1 MLPSIIIS
9 TEPDALLRFFPKY
22 TPQRNTFTGLVF
34 ILTTEGEAIVEID
47 TRPYSLRPGTFLT
60 LLPSHL
66 LSTTMQGDDHRC
78 LTLAFLFDEMTDY
91 PYMIQSHI
99 SEQMEQTLVIRI
111 TSEEKEILENRHK
124 DLTAHYNRPA
134 HPVFPPNFARTP
146 NYPPPTSLHYNYTLP
161 T

>member
-1 MLPSIIIS
+1 MSDGKNMMPSVFIS
-9 TEPDALLRFFPKY
+9 TTPDALLVVFPKD

-34 ILTTEGEAIVEID
+34 ILTTEGEAIIEIS
-47 TRPYSLRPGTFLT
+47 TRPYSLRPGTLLT

-99 SEQMEQTLVIRI
+99 SQQMEQTLVIRR
-111 TSEEKEILENRHK
+111 SSS
-124 DLTAHYNRPA
+124 
-134 HPVFPPNFARTP
+134 
-146 NYPPPTSLHYNYTLP
+146 PTSTNRVS
-161 T
+161 